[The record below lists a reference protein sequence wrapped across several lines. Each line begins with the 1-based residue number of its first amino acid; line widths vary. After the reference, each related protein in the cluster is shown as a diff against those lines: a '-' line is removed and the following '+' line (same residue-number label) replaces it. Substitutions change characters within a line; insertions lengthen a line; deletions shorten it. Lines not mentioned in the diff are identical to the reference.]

1 MEGDNI
7 PRHND
12 LGSLDGPRFNYGIA
26 VISDTGAG
34 WRNTHLAPST
44 GSYWRRRVPMRC
56 QLGSACITTE
66 IMSAGPTRVA
76 VPLGSVAT
84 T

>member
-12 LGSLDGPRFNYGIA
+12 LGSLGAPRLSYGIA
-26 VISDTGAG
+26 VIADTGAG

-44 GSYWRRRVPMRC
+44 ENYWR
-56 QLGSACITTE
+56 
-66 IMSAGPTRVA
+66 
-76 VPLGSVAT
+76 
-84 T
+84 